1 MNRSLLRDGLVI
13 PRGVRSEM
21 SVTRLPAVVSIGG
34 RASCEVL
41 VTCSTV
47 RSVGLKGRPDLVVPT
62 LGVGSLGFCVSV
74 R

>member
-1 MNRSLLRDGLVI
+1 MNQSLLRDGLVT

-21 SVTRLPAVVSIGG
+21 SVTQLPAVVSIGG